1 MQTMME
7 RTHSSRKWNA
17 DQQGPTVFIA
27 HLRNSVRHD
36 LVQHVE
42 RFGYQAQAFH
52 QVDPLINA
60 ISHTLPA
67 ALIMDLD
74 FVTSDETVAQRI
86 ATHLRGQTAPIPV
99 VFTSRQTDLRSHLQA
114 IRAGGQAY
122 LPEPIDATT
131 LVDLLDQV
139 SKRPDADPY
148 RIVMVDDDPMQ
159 IQAYTMLLTSAG
171 MRVASVTAPARALQ
185 TIAKVQPDLILLDIH
200 MPVCL
205 GTELMAVIRQQPE
218 FLDIPIV
225 FLTGETA
232 MSVRQEAIR
241 LGADDFLLKPVRPD
255 QLISIIKS
263 RVQRTRVLRNHLA
276 SDRLQDV
283 LHFPLAREMNE
294 HLAAEVAQANGEHH
308 PVTFAIL
315 EVDGMT
321 EIRANEGLNVGDQAL
336 RALARLLR
344 TWLNPTDRV
353 GRYYNNAL
361 AVTMPNTDSQTA
373 HATLTGIQQQ
383 FANIRRQLSGNER
396 FLTLSAG
403 LADTLPQRDAAS
415 LIVAAN
421 VALMYAK
428 QSGGNQVVI
437 ADSSCS

>member
-7 RTHSSRKWNA
+7 RAHSSRKWNV
-17 DQQGPTVFIA
+17 DQHGPTVFIA
-27 HLRNSVRHD
+27 HLRHSVRHD
-36 LVQHVE
+36 LVQQVE

-52 QVDPLINA
+52 QIDPLIDA
-60 ISHTLPA
+60 ISHALPA
-67 ALIMDLD
+67 ALIIDLD
-74 FVTSDETVAQRI
+74 FVTSNEAGAQRI
-86 ATHLRGQTAPIPV
+86 TSHLRGQTPPIPI

-159 IQAYTMLLTSAG
+159 IQAYTLLLSGAG
-171 MRVASVTAPARALQ
+171 MRVAGVTTPAKALQ
-185 TIAKVQPDLILLDIH
+185 TIAKVQPDLILMDVH

-205 GTELMAVIRQQPE
+205 GTELMAVIRQQPD

-232 MSVRQEAIR
+232 TSVRQEAIR

-294 HLAAEVAQANGEHH
+294 YLASEVTRAHGEQH
-308 PVTFAIL
+308 PVAFAIV
-315 EVDGMT
+315 EVDGVA
-321 EIRANEGLNVGDQAL
+321 EIKANEGLNEGDQAL
-336 RALARLLR
+336 RALARLLQ
-344 TWLNPTDRV
+344 TWLKPTDRV
-353 GRYYNNAL
+353 GRYYNGAL

-373 HATLTGIQQQ
+373 YITLTSIQQQ
-383 FANIRRQLSGNER
+383 FANVRHQLAGRER

-403 LADTLPQRDAAS
+403 IADTLPQRDAAS
-415 LIVAAN
+415 LMVAAN

-428 QSGGNQVVI
+428 QSGGNQLVT
-437 ADSSCS
+437 ADSH

>member
-7 RTHSSRKWNA
+7 RMHISRKWNA

-27 HLRNSVRHD
+27 HLRHSVRHD

-52 QVDPLINA
+52 QIDPLIDA
-60 ISHTLPA
+60 MSHALPA

-74 FVTSDETVAQRI
+74 FVTSDEAGAQRL
-86 ATHLRGQTAPIPV
+86 TSRLRGHTSPIPI

-122 LPEPIDATT
+122 LPEPIDATM

-139 SKRPDADPY
+139 SKRADADPY

-159 IQAYTMLLTSAG
+159 IQAYTLLLSGAG
-171 MRVASVTAPARALQ
+171 MRVAGVTTPAKALQ
-185 TIAKVQPDLILLDIH
+185 TIAKVQPDLILMDVH

-205 GTELMAVIRQQPE
+205 GTELMAVIRQQPD

-232 MSVRQEAIR
+232 TSVRQEALR

-255 QLISIIKS
+255 QLIAIIKS
-263 RVQRTRVLRNHLA
+263 RVQRTRSLRNHLA

-283 LHFPLAREMNE
+283 IHFLVARETNE
-294 HLAAEVAQANGEHH
+294 HLAAEVVGVPGERHS
-308 PVTFAIL
+308 VTFAII
-315 EVDGMT
+315 EIDGIA
-321 EIRANEGLNVGDQAL
+321 EISANEGLNAGDQAL
-336 RALARLLR
+336 RALARLLQ
-344 TWLNPTDRV
+344 TWLSPTDRV
-353 GRYYNNAL
+353 GRYYNGAL

-373 HATLTGIQQQ
+373 YTTLSNIQQQ
-383 FANIRRQLSGNER
+383 FAHMRHQRSGSER
-396 FLTLSAG
+396 FLTFSAG
-403 LADTLPQRDAAS
+403 IADTFAQRDAAS

-428 QSGGNQVVI
+428 QSGGNQLVT
-437 ADSSCS
+437 ADSQE